1 MGDLRRRPAA
11 VRGTGPPPFGPGL
24 QPMRGSIGR
33 LRNAVIRAS
42 ANRFIFRDAQRVY
55 QTTRTALGLPPATR
69 PVLEVMAS
77 PYLHLQG
84 CTPGFEYPRKALPE
98 QVHWVGALRP
108 DVPLDWNPPSWWS
121 EVVGS
126 ARPVVL
132 ASQGSI
138 RPDVTELLVPTVRA
152 LAEENVLVVV
162 TTGQAD
168 PDELTRHFG
177 GELPANVRVTRFVP
191 YDPALSHARA
201 FVTNGTGVT
210 LALANGVPLVQA
222 GTTEEK
228 VEIAARI
235 RYSGV
240 GLALGTTRPTSRAIA
255 DGVGRVLTEPG
266 FAAAAGRLRDE
277 MAEHDA
283 GREGAHLMERL
294 AVTGRRC
301 CTARESVL
309 AWPSHRLSDP
319 RCPVRAGMGR
329 SAPELVRMR
338 TCWWR
343 ARGVNRGA
351 ICRSCTGRL
360 APCDG
365 SIECARTAAAGACP
379 GPADRRSI
387 RLVHGRRRCSAGIG
401 RAR

>member
-1 MGDLRRRPAA
+1 M
-11 VRGTGPPPFGPGL
+11 
-24 QPMRGSIGR
+24 
-33 LRNAVIRAS
+33 
-42 ANRFIFRDAQRVY
+42 
-55 QTTRTALGLPPATR
+55 
-69 PVLEVMAS
+69 
-77 PYLHLQG
+77 
-84 CTPGFEYPRKALPE
+84 
-98 QVHWVGALRP
+98 RP

-162 TTGQAD
+162 TTGQSD

-191 YDPALSHARA
+191 YDLALSHARV
-201 FVTNGTGVT
+201 FVTNGGYTGVT

-255 DGVGRVLTEPG
+255 DGVRRVLTEPG

-283 GREGAHLMERL
+283 GREGADLMERL
-294 AVTGRRC
+294 AVTGRPVLHSEGVRVRV
-301 CTARESVL
+301 AES
-309 AWPSHRLSDP
+309 
-319 RCPVRAGMGR
+319 
-329 SAPELVRMR
+329 
-338 TCWWR
+338 
-343 ARGVNRGA
+343 
-351 ICRSCTGRL
+351 
-360 APCDG
+360 
-365 SIECARTAAAGACP
+365 
-379 GPADRRSI
+379 
-387 RLVHGRRRCSAGIG
+387 
-401 RAR
+401 

>member
-1 MGDLRRRPAA
+1 
-11 VRGTGPPPFGPGL
+11 
-24 QPMRGSIGR
+24 MRGSIGR

-55 QTTRTALGLPPATR
+55 QTTRAALGLPPATR

-201 FVTNGTGVT
+201 FVTNGGYTGVT

-255 DGVGRVLTEPG
+255 DGVRRVLTEPG
-266 FAAAAGRLRDE
+266 FAAAAGRPRDE

-283 GREGAHLMERL
+283 GREGADLMERL
-294 AVTGRRC
+294 AVTGRPVLHSEGVGVGV
-301 CTARESVL
+301 AES
-309 AWPSHRLSDP
+309 
-319 RCPVRAGMGR
+319 
-329 SAPELVRMR
+329 
-338 TCWWR
+338 
-343 ARGVNRGA
+343 
-351 ICRSCTGRL
+351 
-360 APCDG
+360 
-365 SIECARTAAAGACP
+365 
-379 GPADRRSI
+379 
-387 RLVHGRRRCSAGIG
+387 
-401 RAR
+401 